1 MLTAILL
8 SVLAGLATGIGGLIV
23 VSLKKVSKKTLSFG
37 LGLSSGIMV
46 IIGIR
51 DLFGKSIELS
61 NYYLAV
67 ASFMAGALFILA
79 IDYLVPHEFVHR
91 EEGIRRHAEDAKH
104 LPSRME
110 KKRSGLMAAGIIMAL
125 GITIHNIPEG
135 MIVGAGYAAMPA
147 FGIVLAFA
155 IALHNIPEG
164 VAVAVPLCA
173 SGYSKRKTFWVTLV
187 SGLAEPLGAVA
198 AVAFI
203 SIMPGVLPSMLGF
216 AGGVMTYITMD
227 ELIPTAQKY
236 GSPHAIGFGLMGG
249 LVLAMIIGQLA

>member
-8 SVLAGLATGIGGLIV
+8 SVFAGLATGIGGLIV

-46 IIGIR
+46 IIGVR

-61 NYYLAV
+61 GYYLAV

-91 EEGIRRHAEDAKH
+91 EQGI
-104 LPSRME
+104 SR
-110 KKRSGLMAAGIIMAL
+110 KGSKNTGLMAAGVIMAL

-147 FGIVLAFA
+147 FGIVLAIA

-173 SGYSKRKTFWVTLV
+173 SGCSKRKTFWVTMA
-187 SGLAEPLGAVA
+187 SGLAEPLGAVI
-198 AVAFI
+198 AVAFV
-203 SIMPGVLPSMLGF
+203 SFMPGVLPAMLGF

-236 GSPHAIGFGLMGG
+236 GSPHAIGFGIMAG
-249 LVLAMIIGQLA
+249 LVLAMIIGQMV